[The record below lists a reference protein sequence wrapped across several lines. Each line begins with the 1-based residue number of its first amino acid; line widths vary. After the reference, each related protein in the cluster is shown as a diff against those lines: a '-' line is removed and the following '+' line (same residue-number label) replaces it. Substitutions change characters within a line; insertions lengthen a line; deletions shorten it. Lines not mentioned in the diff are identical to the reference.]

1 MDSET
6 ALSLLALAE
15 DAEVGL
21 SGPESS
27 RWRENL
33 EKRLGDLQGAAAWFL
48 EHGEPARALRLAAAL
63 TAFWRDTGRLEEG
76 RRWMQ
81 SVLAG
86 PAAEVPSAARAT
98 ALCGLATLA
107 FKQGDQE
114 TARIQN
120 EEALHIA
127 RAADDWPAQILALV
141 GLARV
146 ALRDGDAVAG
156 REHAE
161 RARTLARDMRNREA
175 ESSPLHLLAAA
186 ARVAGELRRAQEL
199 YDESVA
205 LARELKDDAIV
216 AVELLNLG
224 HVERQLGN
232 HDRSEHL
239 FRESLRLSLA
249 HGSARLIPDCLVGL
263 GCTAAVRG
271 DLHRAARLLA
281 AGQAALEAAGAVLD
295 PDDQP
300 EFDRAVNAV
309 RERLDPGAF
318 DALWEEGRT
327 MDADRAVG
335 FALEGSA

>member
-1 MDSET
+1 VATALIVDSEQ

-21 SGPESS
+21 SGSESA

-33 EKRLGDLQGAAAWFL
+33 EKRLGDLQSAAAWFL

-63 TAFWRDTGRLEEG
+63 TAFWRDTGRLGDG

-86 PAAEVPSAARAT
+86 PGADVPSAARAK

-114 TARIQN
+114 IARAQN

-141 GLARV
+141 GLARL
-146 ALRDGDAVAG
+146 ALRDGDAAAV

-161 RARTLARDMRNREA
+161 RARTLARDMRDREA
-175 ESSPLHLLAAA
+175 ESSPLH
-186 ARVAGELRRAQEL
+186 
-199 YDESVA
+199 
-205 LARELKDDAIV
+205 
-216 AVELLNLG
+216 
-224 HVERQLGN
+224 
-232 HDRSEHL
+232 
-239 FRESLRLSLA
+239 
-249 HGSARLIPDCLVGL
+249 
-263 GCTAAVRG
+263 
-271 DLHRAARLLA
+271 HRAARLLA
-281 AGQAALEAAGAVLD
+281 AGEARLELAGEVLD

-300 EFDRAVNAV
+300 EFERAVSMV
-309 RERLDPGAF
+309 RQGLDTATF
-318 DALWEEGRT
+318 DALWTEGRGLGQE
-327 MDADRAVG
+327 AAVELALRA
-335 FALEGSA
+335 SS